1 MNQRLRALAGWWLA
15 WLVASAAGAV
25 WLARSELQQ
34 LQEAFETD
42 ARIAHRL
49 LSQQVVQYDAVLATL
64 ALLGNAGA
72 ADSPEQR
79 LTSVYPS
86 ILSVQRRELAGTWP
100 DAALGEAEAQS
111 RSLHRPALAQVDLP
125 RGRYRLVIG
134 AEPVSYALDIDLNA
148 TVPWRDWPMDPKT
161 SPARVTIEQG
171 LQQFI
176 VQPGRITERGWRFD
190 FHKVLASE
198 SQAFDVVAQRNVAWR
213 ELPWLLMAGWALAVG
228 LLLGGA
234 CMLLRQREARRRAEE
249 LLRLGQVARLNAL
262 GELAAGMA
270 HELNQ
275 PLTAMLANT
284 QAARRLL
291 AEEPPE
297 LGTARDAMAKA
308 IEQARRAA
316 EVVARLR
323 RAIERPDRHGRREPV
338 ALQDAV
344 RSALY
349 LLEPECARRGVSV
362 SFDPG
367 AAVRVLADPVALE
380 QIVHNLLINALQ
392 ALDTMPPEQRR
403 IAIEVAARGAMGQL
417 VLSDSGP
424 GIAADALP
432 RLFDPF
438 YSTREGGL
446 GLGLSLSESLA
457 SEMGGALAAD
467 PSVARG
473 ARFVLSL
480 PLLAQTPA

>member
-15 WLVASAAGAV
+15 WLVVSAAGAV

-64 ALLGNAGA
+64 ALLGRAGA
-72 ADSPEQR
+72 ADAPEQR

-86 ILSVQRRELAGTWP
+86 ILSVERRERGGTWT
-100 DAALGEAEAQS
+100 DHEIAQAEAQS
-111 RSLHRPALAQVDLP
+111 RSQHRPALAQVDFA

-134 AEPVSYALDIDLNA
+134 AEPVSYALDIDLAA

-161 SPARVTIEQG
+161 SQSRVTVEQAA
-171 LQQFI
+171 QQFV
-176 VQPGRITERGWRFD
+176 VQPGRIGIGGWRFD
-190 FHKVLASE
+190 FRKVLASE

-213 ELPWLLMAGWALAVG
+213 ELPWILMATWALAVG
-228 LLLGGA
+228 VVLGGVR
-234 CMLLRQREARRRAEE
+234 MLMRQREARRRAEE

-291 AEEPPE
+291 ADDPPE
-297 LGTARDAMAKA
+297 LDTARDAMGKA
-308 IEQARRAA
+308 AEQARRAA

-323 RAIERPDRHGRREPV
+323 RAIERPDGHGRREPV
-338 ALQDAV
+338 ALQDAA

-349 LLEPECARRGVSV
+349 LLEPECTRRDVGI

-367 AAVRVLADPVALE
+367 APVRVLADPVALE
-380 QIVHNLLINALQ
+380 QVVHNLLINALQ
-392 ALDTMPPEQRR
+392 ALDTMPPGRRR
-403 IAIEVAARGAMGQL
+403 IEIEVRTQDAMGQL
-417 VLSDSGP
+417 VVSDNGP
-424 GIAADALP
+424 GIAEEALP
-432 RLFDPF
+432 RLFEPF

-457 SEMGGALAAD
+457 SDMGGSLAAD
-467 PSVARG
+467 ASMAGG

-480 PLLAQTPA
+480 PLAQTP

>member
-15 WLVASAAGAV
+15 WLVLSAAGAA
-25 WLARSELQQ
+25 WLARNELRQ

-64 ALLGNAGA
+64 ALLGKAGA

-79 LTSVYPS
+79 LPSVYPS
-86 ILSVQRRELAGTWP
+86 ILSVQRRERSGAWP
-100 DAALGEAEAQS
+100 DAALAEAEAQS
-111 RSLHRPALAQVDLP
+111 RNQHRPALAQVEFA

-134 AEPVSYALDIDLNA
+134 AEPVSYALDIDLAA

-161 SPARVTIEQG
+161 SPSRVTIEQG
-171 LQQFI
+171 AQQFV
-176 VQPGRITERGWRFD
+176 VQPGRVGADGWRFD
-190 FHKVLASE
+190 FRKVLASE
-198 SQAFDVVAQRNVAWR
+198 SQAFDVVARRDVAWR
-213 ELPWLLMAGWALAVG
+213 ELPWILMAAWALAVG
-228 LLLGGA
+228 VVLGGA
-234 CMLLRQREARRRAEE
+234 RMLLRQREARRRAEE

-275 PLTAMLANT
+275 PLTALLANT

-291 AEEPPE
+291 ADDPPDI
-297 LGTARDAMAKA
+297 GTARDAMGKA
-308 IEQARRAA
+308 SEQARRAA
-316 EVVARLR
+316 DVVARLR
-323 RAIERPDRHGRREPV
+323 RAIERPDGHGKREQV
-338 ALQDAV
+338 ALQDAA

-349 LLEPECARRGVSV
+349 LLEPECTRRGVGV
-362 SFDPG
+362 NFEPG

-392 ALDTMPPEQRR
+392 ALDTIPAGRRR
-403 IAIEVAARGAMGQL
+403 ITIEVLDQGPMGQL
-417 VLSDSGP
+417 VVSDSGP
-424 GIAADALP
+424 GIAAEALP
-432 RLFDPF
+432 RLFEPF

-457 SEMGGALAAD
+457 GDMGGSLAVDA
-467 PSVARG
+467 SATSG

-480 PLLAQTPA
+480 PLAGASA

>member
-1 MNQRLRALAGWWLA
+1 
-15 WLVASAAGAV
+15 
-25 WLARSELQQ
+25 
-34 LQEAFETD
+34 
-42 ARIAHRL
+42 
-49 LSQQVVQYDAVLATL
+49 
-64 ALLGNAGA
+64 
-72 ADSPEQR
+72 
-79 LTSVYPS
+79 
-86 ILSVQRRELAGTWP
+86 
-100 DAALGEAEAQS
+100 
-111 RSLHRPALAQVDLP
+111 
-125 RGRYRLVIG
+125 
-134 AEPVSYALDIDLNA
+134 
-148 TVPWRDWPMDPKT
+148 
-161 SPARVTIEQG
+161 
-171 LQQFI
+171 
-176 VQPGRITERGWRFD
+176 
-190 FHKVLASE
+190 
-198 SQAFDVVAQRNVAWR
+198 VAQRNVAWR

-403 IAIEVAARGAMGQL
+403 IAIDVAARGAMGQL

>member
-134 AEPVSYALDIDLNA
+134 AEPVSYALDIDLHA

-176 VQPGRITERGWRFD
+176 VQPGRITEKGWRFD

-403 IAIEVAARGAMGQL
+403 IAIDVAARGAMGQL

-457 SEMGGALAAD
+457 TEMGGALAAD
-467 PSVARG
+467 PSAARG